1 MHLISSV
8 VWMHSVAG
16 VGTTSRLT
24 ALIQMHPTS
33 QGTPH
38 DGERDE
44 QQQRQRG
51 EEPGA
56 QRDADHANI
65 ERDAAGTIVRI
76 TIASSEKNRPE
87 LVQTWP
93 RCMSNSCG

>member
-1 MHLISSV
+1 
-8 VWMHSVAG
+8 MHSVAG

-56 QRDADHANI
+56 QRLATLKASPPRSRAGAAALTGI
-65 ERDAAGTIVRI
+65 EQESEPLLRPQ
-76 TIASSEKNRPE
+76 ASR
-87 LVQTWP
+87 T
-93 RCMSNSCG
+93 